1 MKKVLSLLLVFA
13 MLTMVF
19 VGCSKEEEKTEVKT
33 EAKTEEKKEDVKEET
48 KEEVKEEAKEEV
60 EAIVF
65 RLAETHPGDYPTTL
79 GDIEFA
85 RLVEEKTD
93 GRIKVEVYHS
103 KQLGEEKDVIEQVQ
117 FGAIDFTRV
126 SVGPMTE
133 FSPELAVVALPY
145 IYNSSDH
152 MWKVLSSEIGD
163 NFLNGL
169 EKSNFVGLTWYDGGA
184 RSFYNSVKPIN
195 TLEDLSGLKFRVM
208 QSELMVDMVEAL
220 GASPTPMAYGEVYSS
235 IQTNVIDGAENN
247 WPSYDTSSHFEVA
260 QYYTLD
266 EHLRVPEILIASK
279 IVMDK
284 VSAEDMA
291 LIREAAKESTAFQI
305 AKWLAK
311 EKESEAKI
319 REAGNEIVMLSAEE
333 KAKFAAAMAP
343 VWAKHAEGYEDII
356 EAIQAMK

>member
-1 MKKVLSLLLVFA
+1 MKKVLSLMLV
-13 MLTMVF
+13 LTMITAMMI
-19 VGCSKEEEKTEVKT
+19 GCAKEEAGSASESTKETTSESTASEEKTEEKT
-33 EAKTEEKKEDVKEET
+33 ESKTES
-48 KEEVKEEAKEEV
+48 AV
-60 EAIVF
+60 EPIVF

-85 RLVEEKTD
+85 RLVEEKTE
-93 GRIKVEVYHS
+93 GRIKIEVYHS

-145 IYNSSDH
+145 MYASAEH
-152 MWKVLSSEIGD
+152 MWKVLDSEIGD
-163 NFLNGL
+163 QFLNGL
-169 EKSNFVGLTWYDGGA
+169 ESSNFIGLCWYDGGA
-184 RSFYNSVKPIN
+184 RSFYNSVKPIEK
-195 TLEDLSGLKFRVM
+195 LEDLDGLKFRVM

-247 WPSYDTSSHFEVA
+247 WPSYDTSSHYEVA

-279 IVMDK
+279 IAMDK

-291 LIREAAKESTAFQI
+291 LIKEAAKESQAYQI
-305 AKWLAK
+305 EKWLAK
-311 EKESEAKI
+311 EKESEKKI
-319 REAGNEIVMLSAEE
+319 REAGNTITELSAEE
-333 KAKFAAAMAP
+333 KARFAEQMAP

-356 EAIQAMK
+356 QAIQDMK

>member
-1 MKKVLSLLLVFA
+1 MKKLVSMLLVIVMMA
-13 MLTMVF
+13 ALF
-19 VGCSKEEEKTEVKT
+19 VGCAQEEPAATTTTSSTETKTETKTEEKTETK
-33 EAKTEEKKEDVKEET
+33 AEEKP
-48 KEEVKEEAKEEV
+48 AV
-60 EAIVF
+60 EPVVF
-65 RLAETHPGDYPTTL
+65 RLAETHPADYPTTL

-85 RLVEEKTD
+85 RLVEEKTE
-93 GRIKVEVYHS
+93 GRIKIEVYHS

-145 IYNSSDH
+145 IYKSADH
-152 MWKVLSSEIGD
+152 MWNVLNSQIGD
-163 NFLNGL
+163 DLLGGL
-169 EKSNFVGLTWYDGGA
+169 ESSNFVGLGWYDGGA
-184 RSFYNSVKPIN
+184 RSFYNSVKPIE
-195 TLEDLSGLKFRVM
+195 TLEDLDGLKFRVM

-235 IQTNVIDGAENN
+235 IQTGVIDGAENN

-284 VSAEDMA
+284 VSAEDLA
-291 LIREAAKESTAFQI
+291 LIQEAALESQMFQREKWAAKEA
-305 AKWLAK
+305 
-311 EKESEAKI
+311 ESEAKI
-319 REAGNEIVMLSAEE
+319 REAGNEIYELPKEE
-333 KAKFAAAMAP
+333 KERFAAAMAP
-343 VWAKHAEGYEDII
+343 VWEKHAADYKELIA
-356 EAIQAMK
+356 AIQAMN

>member
-1 MKKVLSLLLVFA
+1 MVL
-13 MLTMVF
+13 
-19 VGCSKEEEKTEVKT
+19 
-33 EAKTEEKKEDVKEET
+33 
-48 KEEVKEEAKEEV
+48 
-60 EAIVF
+60 

-85 RLVEEKTD
+85 RLVEEKTE

-145 IYNSSDH
+145 IYKSPDH
-152 MWKVLSSEIGD
+152 MWNVLNSKIGD
-163 NFLNGL
+163 DLLAGL
-169 EKSNFVGLTWYDGGA
+169 ESSNFVGLGWYDGGA
-184 RSFYNSVKPIN
+184 RSFYNSVKPIK
-195 TLEDLSGLKFRVM
+195 TLEDLAGLKFRVM

-220 GASPTPMAYGEVYSS
+220 GASPTPMPYGEVYSA

-260 QYYTLD
+260 TYYTLD

-284 VSAEDMA
+284 VSADDLA
-291 LIREAAKESTAFQI
+291 LIREAALESQMFQREQ
-305 AKWLAK
+305 WSAK
-311 EKESEAKI
+311 EASSEEKI
-319 REAGNEIVMLSAEE
+319 RAAGNEIYELPAEE
-333 KAKFAAAMAP
+333 KARFAEQMVP
-343 VWAKHAEGYEDII
+343 VWDKHAGDYKSII
-356 EAIQAMK
+356 AAIQAMD

>member
-1 MKKVLSLLLVFA
+1 MKKLLSLLL
-13 MLTMVF
+13 TMIMVTALF
-19 VGCSKEEEKTEVKT
+19 TACGSKEAPAVTD
-33 EAKTEEKKEDVKEET
+33 KET
-48 KEEVKEEAKEEV
+48 AVKEEAKAETKTEEPKKEEV
-60 EAIVF
+60 KAEPIVF

-103 KQLGEEKDVIEQVQ
+103 QQLGEEKDVIEQVQ

-145 IYNSSDH
+145 IYSSADH
-152 MWKVLSSEIGD
+152 MWAVLNSEIGD
-163 NFLNGL
+163 KFLTGL
-169 EKSNFVGLTWYDGGA
+169 QSSNFVGLGWYDGGA
-184 RSFYNSVKPIN
+184 RSFYNSVRPVEK
-195 TLEDLSGLKFRVM
+195 LEDLSGLKFRVM
-208 QSELMVDMVEAL
+208 QSEMMVDMVEAL

-247 WPSYDTSSHFEVA
+247 WPSYDTSSHYEVA

-284 VSAEDMA
+284 LSADDLA
-291 LIREAAKESTAFQI
+291 LIKEAALESQMFQRDQWAAKEA
-305 AKWLAK
+305 
-311 EKESEAKI
+311 ESEAKI
-319 REAGNEIVMLSAEE
+319 REAGNIIYELTKEE
-333 KAKFAAAMAP
+333 KARFAAAMAP
-343 VWAKHAEGYEDII
+343 VWAKHAEGFEDII
-356 EAIQAMK
+356 TAIQAMNK